1 MAFVHSLP
9 LNETKGEHSSMK
21 KWKPKAEE
29 DYAESSRRGQIKGAE
44 QRMSHFRIAKTPPP
58 PLNFKFKRVEEGEP

>member
-1 MAFVHSLP
+1 
-9 LNETKGEHSSMK
+9 MK